1 MLQLD
6 NSPVHLKDIEIES
19 RRDNKT
25 AHVFESA
32 LTGNWGLCEKS
43 ERFKEFVCR
52 KNELQVKLGCLL
64 WGSRVVIPLKLKE
77 KVSGQLHNC
86 HPRVSQMKALSR
98 SFVLWPNIDRDIQ
111 NTVKNSRDCQIN
123 KNNPIKA
130 QIHPWEWTKKP
141 RVRLHLHYAGPY
153 HNKMFVIIVVSFLK
167 RIDAIPNSSA
177 TSDETI
183 EKPQTV
189 FANFGLPEQIVTD
202 NSSAFT
208 SKKFETFLQRNG
220 IQQIRELHPITLH
233 QMVKLKGLFK
243 HSRLH

>member
-25 AHVFESA
+25 ARVFESA

-43 ERFKEFVCR
+43 EKFKEFVCR
-52 KNELQVKLGCLL
+52 KNELRVKLGCLL

-98 SFVLWPNIDRDIQ
+98 SFVCHPRVSRMKALSRSFVLWPNNDRDIQ
-111 NTVKNSRDCQIN
+111 NTAKNSRDCQIN

-130 QIHPWEWTKKP
+130 PIHPWEWTKKP
-141 RVRLHLHYAGPY
+141 RVRL
-153 HNKMFVIIVVSFLK
+153 
-167 RIDAIPNSSA
+167 
-177 TSDETI
+177 
-183 EKPQTV
+183 
-189 FANFGLPEQIVTD
+189 
-202 NSSAFT
+202 
-208 SKKFETFLQRNG
+208 TF
-220 IQQIRELHPITLH
+220 
-233 QMVKLKGLFK
+233 
-243 HSRLH
+243 RLCWPLSQ